1 MPINESDI
9 KILLPI
15 LNKIPLFQGL
25 NEKEHRDILERII
38 LMYYPKNYELFSE
51 GEQGDALYI
60 IKNGSVQIFHPV
72 KSEDEDTRN
81 VAVINDN
88 GFFGEMALV
97 TEEKRNA
104 SAKTLLD
111 SEIFILSRD
120 DFKKLLD
127 SNSTLA
133 EQISAAVVK
142 RTDDNFTNKH

>member
-1 MPINESDI
+1 MPINEADL

-15 LNKIPLFQGL
+15 VNKIPLFQGL

-38 LMYYPKNYELFSE
+38 LMYYPKDYELFSE
-51 GEQGDALYI
+51 GEMGDALYI
-60 IKNGSVQIFHPV
+60 IKTGAVEIFHPAIN
-72 KSEDEDTRN
+72 EDEEAKK
-81 VAVINDN
+81 VAQINDN

-104 SAKTLLD
+104 SAKTILD

-127 SNSTLA
+127 SNQTLA
-133 EQISAAVVK
+133 EQISATVVK
-142 RTDDNFTNKH
+142 RTDENFTNK

>member
-15 LNKIPLFQGL
+15 LHKIPLFQGL

-38 LMYYPKNYELFSE
+38 LMYYPKDYELFSE
-51 GEQGDALYI
+51 GEMGDALYI
-60 IKNGSVQIFHPV
+60 IKNGAVEIFHPA
-72 KSEDEDTRN
+72 KTEDEEIKK
-81 VAVINDN
+81 VAQINDN

-111 SEIFILSRD
+111 CEIFILSRD

-127 SNSTLA
+127 SNQTMA
-133 EQISAAVVK
+133 EQISATVVK
-142 RTDDNFTNKH
+142 RTDENFTNK

>member
-1 MPINESDI
+1 MPINEADI

-15 LNKIPLFQGL
+15 LHKIPLFQGL
-25 NEKEHRDILERII
+25 NEQEHRDILERII
-38 LMYYPKNYELFSE
+38 LMYYPKDYELFAE
-51 GEQGDALYI
+51 GEMGDALYI
-60 IKNGSVQIFHPV
+60 IKTGAVEIFHPAIN
-72 KSEDEDTRN
+72 EDEEPKK
-81 VAVINDN
+81 VAQINDN

-127 SNSTLA
+127 SNQTMA
-133 EQISAAVVK
+133 EQISATVVK
-142 RTDDNFTNKH
+142 RTDENFTNK